1 MSTEL
6 GLRLMT
12 PDDIPLGMELKTY
25 AGWNQTEADWRRFLQ
40 LAPQGCFVAEWKG
53 RGVGTVVAV
62 AFEGKVGWLAMVL
75 VHPEFRRRGIG
86 TRLLQ
91 QGIEHLEQSGVAGI
105 KLDATPLGKKVYDR
119 LGFFEEYSV
128 ERWQGWGRPWSL
140 PGGSSGVR
148 SLREEDLPAVLAF
161 DRPCYGVDRGRLLAS
176 IYRDCPQHA
185 YLCEAGGGLLRGYAL
200 VRPGTQAWH
209 LAPAVATDPEA
220 AEGLLRAVLNGL
232 AGQPV
237 FWDLVGPNPWSAELA
252 KRYGFTRQ
260 RSFTR
265 MVWGANPFP
274 GQPEWV
280 YATSGPELG

>member
-1 MSTEL
+1 MATEL
-6 GLRLMT
+6 RLRLMT
-12 PDDIPLGMELKTY
+12 RDDIPLGMELKTY
-25 AGWNQTEADWRRFLQ
+25 AGWNQTEADWRRFLE
-40 LAPQGCFVAEWKG
+40 LAPQGCFVAEWRG
-53 RGVGTVVAV
+53 RGVGTAVAV

-91 QGIEHLEQSGVAGI
+91 QGIGHLEQRGVVGI

-119 LGFFEEYSV
+119 LGFVEEYPV
-128 ERWQGWGRPWSL
+128 ERWQGWGRPMSL
-140 PGGSSGVR
+140 PVASPEVR
-148 SLREEDLPAVLAF
+148 PMKAGDLPAVVAF
-161 DRPCYGVDRGRLLAS
+161 DRPCYGADRGRLLAS
-176 IYRDCPQHA
+176 IYRDCPEHA
-185 YLCEAGGGLLRGYAL
+185 YLCGTDEEPLRGYAL

-209 LAPAVATDPEA
+209 LAPSVAMDPEA

-232 AGQPV
+232 ADQPI
-237 FWDLVGPNPWSAELA
+237 FWDLVGPNPWSWELA

-265 MVWGANPFP
+265 MVRGANPFP
-274 GQPEWV
+274 GRPEFI

>member
-1 MSTEL
+1 MSIEL

-12 PDDIPLGMELKTY
+12 CDDIPLGMELKTY

-53 RGVGTVVAV
+53 RGVGTAVAV

-91 QGIEHLEQSGVAGI
+91 RGIEHLEQSGVAGI

-119 LGFFEEYSV
+119 LGFVEEYPV
-128 ERWQGWGRPWSL
+128 ERWQGWGRPWSR
-140 PGGSSGVR
+140 PGGSAGIR

-161 DRPCYGVDRGRLLAS
+161 DRPCYGVDRGRLLDS

-185 YLCEAGGGLLRGYAL
+185 YLCDAGGGSLRGYAL
-200 VRPGTQAWH
+200 VRAGTQAWH
-209 LAPAVATDPEA
+209 LAPAVAAAPEA
-220 AEGLLRAVLNGL
+220 AEGLLRTVLNSL
-232 AGQPV
+232 ADQPV
-237 FWDLVGPNPWSAELA
+237 FWDLVAPNPWSAELA

-265 MVWGANPFP
+265 MVRGANPFP
-274 GQPEWV
+274 GRPEWV